1 MKVNQLK
8 WGTVLSYVS
17 LILGTLVSLLYTPV
31 MLQQL
36 GQSEYGVYNLVLPV
50 VSYLNL
56 LSFGL
61 GSAYTRYYSRYKV
74 EDDRRAIARLNGM
87 FIVLYSLLGL
97 LVLCIGCFLAENV
110 QFLFGSKLTADEL
123 ALSRILMYIM
133 SVNAALSF
141 PISVFESN
149 VMVNEQYLFQK
160 IVALGKTV
168 FNPLLMIPLLL
179 MGFRSVA
186 MTVLTLTFTVV
197 SGALNVVYCLRV
209 LKMRFLFNRFDMG
222 LMKEM
227 FSYTSYVFIS
237 ILVDQL
243 NWSVDKLL
251 LGRFHGTSAVAVY
264 TVASQLN
271 LYFMSMSTALSS
283 ILTPKVHRMVASGA
297 SNTQLTALFTRV
309 GRLQFIVL
317 SAILVGFVAVGQPF
331 VIQWSGGAEYAPAFW
346 MALLL
351 MVPTVIPSIQT
362 IGIEIQRAK
371 NMHKFRSVVYLGVA
385 LLNILLS
392 IPLTK
397 YWQGIGASVG
407 TAISVILGNCILM
420 NWYYHNYIGLN
431 IRRFWKQIARLL
443 PSLVLPLTA
452 ALLIANFAHVSGW
465 GGIVLWGC
473 VIVAVFLPS
482 MWLLGMNG
490 YEKELVREPLRGIA
504 RRLRRHK

>member
-17 LILGTLVSLLYTPV
+17 LFLGTLVSLLYTPV
-31 MLQQL
+31 MLQRL

-61 GSAYTRYYSRYKV
+61 GSAYTRYYSRYRV
-74 EDDRRAIARLNGM
+74 EQDTQAIARLNGM
-87 FIVLYSLLGL
+87 FIVLYTFLGA
-97 LVLCIGCFLAENV
+97 LVLLIGCFLAENV

-123 ALSRILMYIM
+123 ALSRILLYIL

-160 IVALGKTV
+160 IVAMGKTV

-179 MGFRSVA
+179 MGFRSIA
-186 MTVLTLTFTVV
+186 MTVLTLIFTVV
-197 SGALNVVYCLRV
+197 SGVLNVVYCLRA
-209 LKMRFLFNRFDMG
+209 LHMRFRFTRFDMK

-271 LYFMSMSTALSS
+271 LYFMSMSTALSN
-283 ILTPKVHRMVASGA
+283 ILTPKVHRLVAAGA
-297 SNTQLTALFTRV
+297 SNKQLSALFTRV
-309 GRLQFIVL
+309 GRLQFLVL
-317 SAILVGFVAVGQPF
+317 SAILIGFVAVGQPF
-331 VIQWSGGAEYAPAFW
+331 MIKWSGGEEYAPAFW

-351 MVPTVIPSIQT
+351 MVPTVVPSIQT
-362 IGIEIQRAK
+362 LGIEIQRAK

-392 IPLTK
+392 IPLTMK
-397 YWQGIGASVG
+397 WQGIGASIG

-420 NWYYHNYIGLN
+420 NWYYHRYIGLD
-431 IRRFWKQIARLL
+431 IPRFWKKIGLLL
-443 PSLVLPLTA
+443 PSLLPPLAA
-452 ALLIANFAHVSGW
+452 ALLIANFANVSGW

-473 VIVAVFLPS
+473 VIVAVFVPCV
-482 MWLLGMNG
+482 WLFGLNR

-504 RRLRRHK
+504 RRLRRRR

>member
-8 WGTVLSYVS
+8 WGTVLSYLS
-17 LILGTLVSLLYTPV
+17 LFLGTLVSLLYTPV
-31 MLQQL
+31 MLQRL

-74 EDDRRAIARLNGM
+74 EEDRAAIARLNGM
-87 FIVLYSLLGL
+87 FLVLYSFLGT
-97 LVLCIGCFLAENV
+97 LVLLIGCFLAEHV
-110 QFLFGSKLTADEL
+110 EFLFGSKLTGDEL
-123 ALSRILMYIM
+123 ALSRVLMYIL

-160 IVALGKTV
+160 LVAMGKTV

-186 MTVLTLTFTVV
+186 MTVLTLVFTVL
-197 SGALNVVYCLRV
+197 SGVLNIAYCLRV
-209 LKMRFLFNRFDMG
+209 LKMRFLFRRFDMA
-222 LMKEM
+222 LMREM

-271 LYFMSMSTALSS
+271 LYFMSMSTALSN
-283 ILTPKVHRMVASGA
+283 ILTPKIHRMVASGA
-297 SNTQLTALFTRV
+297 SNRQLTALFTRV
-309 GRLQFIVL
+309 GRLQFLVL
-317 SAILVGFVAVGQPF
+317 SAILIGFVAVGQPF
-331 VIQWSGGAEYAPAFW
+331 VIKWSGGAAYAPAFW

-385 LLNILLS
+385 VFNILLS
-392 IPLTK
+392 IPLSMK
-397 YWQGIGASVG
+397 WQGIGASAG
-407 TAISVILGNCILM
+407 TAVSVLLGNGLLM
-420 NWYYHNYIGLN
+420 NWYYQKYIGLD
-431 IRRFWKQIARLL
+431 IRRFWKKIGLLL
-443 PSLVLPLTA
+443 PSLLLPLIA
-452 ALLIANFAHVSGW
+452 ALLIATLAPVSGW

-482 MWLLGMNG
+482 VWLLGMNR
-490 YEKELVREPLRGIA
+490 YEKELVREPLRSLA
-504 RRLRRHK
+504 RRLRRHH